1 MNPLFRCY
9 DQEEKDIAVT
19 AISGALITGMILE
32 QQMTMYTYEMVLQV
46 LPIIIETKNIDIDNY
61 ANFFIDAE
69 NAINF
74 GINMH
79 DKVDDKSLPKFAY
92 ESYSITEI
100 FAKGKISEI
109 DLRIFATKHMIG
121 LDEED
126 QDIIREMEEL

>member
-9 DQEEKDIAVT
+9 DQEDKDIAIT
-19 AISGALITGMILE
+19 AISGHLITGMLLE

-46 LPIIIETKNIDIDNY
+46 LPIIIETSNIDIDNY

-79 DKVDDKSLPKFAY
+79 DKVDGKILPKFAY
-92 ESYSITEI
+92 DSYSITEI
-100 FAKGKISEI
+100 FAKGNVSEL
-109 DLRIFATKHMIG
+109 DLRIFATKKMIG